1 MCRVVLLLLS
11 LGFGVG
17 SRTEPGPTDHT
28 VHYSGPISEAHNRA
42 FFESIKDRQVG
53 RLVMTSGGGEVA
65 AAIALGRWVFD
76 HGIDIEISEYC
87 LSSCAN
93 YVFTA
98 ARRKTIQP
106 GAVVAWHGN
115 YQHLKETGLWRD
127 DVRRRVARDGQDR
140 DAARREVLAQVDRLV
155 RLEQDFFRHVG
166 VDEYLCWIGKMPPY
180 NIPNYYFLSKAD
192 MVRFGVTQVQTPP
205 DYERTDVSYF
215 PFHIM
220 YLRLGDST
228 P

>member
-1 MCRVVLLLLS
+1 
-11 LGFGVG
+11 
-17 SRTEPGPTDHT
+17 
-28 VHYSGPISEAHNRA
+28 
-42 FFESIKDRQVG
+42 
-53 RLVMTSGGGEVA
+53 
-65 AAIALGRWVFD
+65 
-76 HGIDIEISEYC
+76 
-87 LSSCAN
+87 
-93 YVFTA
+93 
-98 ARRKTIQP
+98 
-106 GAVVAWHGN
+106 
-115 YQHLKETGLWRD
+115 
-127 DVRRRVARDGQDR
+127 VRRRVARDGQDR